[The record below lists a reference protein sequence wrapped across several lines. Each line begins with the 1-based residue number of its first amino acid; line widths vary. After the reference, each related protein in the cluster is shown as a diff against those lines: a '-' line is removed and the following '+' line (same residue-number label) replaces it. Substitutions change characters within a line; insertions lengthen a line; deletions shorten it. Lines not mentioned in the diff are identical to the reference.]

1 MVNQVSSTTMTGFEK
16 VSAYANAGGLD
27 QAFISGSSGAE
38 VFTASPTDWSLTGS
52 GYALNGT
59 GFTQVTAYGDA
70 SDVANLSDST
80 FNDSLLL
87 TSTMATLSG
96 QLYSNSAVGF
106 GTDKAASSGGD
117 DNVTFVDD
125 TKGTTT
131 QITDTAAIFFGNGF
145 NDKVT
150 GFSHYDAFF
159 QSLAGNDNVQM
170 LGQVQYV
177 MVAVNSDKG
186 KYKLSL
192 GVSSAAPTM
201 NLNTTVDKLNLTN

>member
-1 MVNQVSSTTMTGFEK
+1 M
-16 VSAYANAGGLD
+16 
-27 QAFISGSSGAE
+27 
-38 VFTASPTDWSLTGS
+38 
-52 GYALNGT
+52 
-59 GFTQVTAYGDA
+59 
-70 SDVANLSDST
+70 
-80 FNDSLLL
+80 
-87 TSTMATLSG
+87 
-96 QLYSNSAVGF
+96 
-106 GTDKAASSGGD
+106 
-117 DNVTFVDD
+117 
-125 TKGTTT
+125 
-131 QITDTAAIFFGNGF
+131 
-145 NDKVT
+145 T